1 MQHTAEVTTSPVS
14 GWTGRSVVGLL
25 VMALA
30 YAVVARLALLMAVP
44 PSYASPMFP
53 AAGMALVFVLV
64 YGNRA
69 ALAVVAGALIVN
81 VLMNPLRGAGIA
93 EAAIALGAGL
103 QALAAAALVRRQ
115 VAQPLTLS
123 APLDI
128 ARFYVFAAAVGC
140 LVNASVATAA
150 LGLSGVVPVHELPMT
165 WLTWWM
171 GDALGTLI
179 GAPLLLTLIGR
190 PREAWAPRRRTV
202 GATLAIVTTLLV
214 ATTMQVARWDDERV
228 HISFARDA
236 EAASTALASQLNTPL
251 HALEAMRGLFV
262 GSAEVSAAELR
273 MAADHWLSPSNN
285 LQAIGQ
291 LERVQLADV
300 PAFEARVRAQGWVD
314 YRVMDRTASNER
326 VPTRSKEVFAAR
338 LVEPMARNQLLLGVN
353 ALSIPA
359 SQAAIEAAVR
369 SDQPVATAAFQLS
382 QDPVDTPRRG
392 VVVYRALY
400 DGHPRTEAERV
411 ATARGVVFVT
421 VRVEDL
427 LREVLAHAPAHL
439 SFCVTDT
446 DTSAPVRQL
455 AVSAL
460 CAEESNRLTH
470 RRMLDFAGRQWE
482 LQVTSSLAS
491 ADTSAGERHY
501 AWLFSS
507 VGLLTTAV
515 LGALLLT
522 VTGRA
527 RLIELAVRERT
538 EALEQQVRERIEAVR
553 AREAAEASNRAK
565 SDFLSRMSHELRTP
579 LNAMLGFAQLLELE
593 SREPL
598 APTQRGWVGQIR
610 QAGWHLLEMINDV
623 LDLSR
628 IESGNLR
635 MALETLNMPELLA
648 GTRPLVQQAADQ
660 RGITI
665 EEHLSADASHARGDA
680 TRVKQILTNLLSNAV
695 KYNVDG
701 GHIRVSSQVR
711 GDRVELMVADT
722 GLGMSTQQ
730 MTSLFQPFNRL
741 GQELSATEG
750 TGIGLVI
757 SQRLAE
763 LMGGDLSA
771 ASDVGR
777 GSLFILSLPLA
788 SPEEAAA
795 QTPASASGISDY
807 HHRRVH
813 YIEDNETNVEVMRGM
828 LAQRP
833 QLDLRVSA
841 NGLDGLAAI
850 RTHRPDVLLLD
861 MHLPDISGLELL
873 RHLKLDPGT
882 RGIPVIVV
890 SADALPTQIDEAL
903 QAGAHRYLTKP
914 VNVGELLEALDEL
927 LAVMETRFDDLGLTA
942 DS

>member
-1 MQHTAEVTTSPVS
+1 MMTI
-14 GWTGRSVVGLL
+14 
-25 VMALA
+25 A
-30 YAVVARLALLMAVP
+30 YAVIARLALLMAVP
-44 PSYASPMFP
+44 PAYASPMFP

-64 YGNRA
+64 YGQRA
-69 ALAVVAGALIVN
+69 ALAVIAGSLIVN
-81 VLMNPLRGAGIA
+81 VVLNPLRGAGVA
-93 EAAIALGAGL
+93 EVVIALGAGA
-103 QALAAAALVRRQ
+103 QALVAAALVRRW

-123 APLDI
+123 APSDI
-128 ARFYVFAAAVGC
+128 VRFYVFGAAVGC

-150 LGLSGVVPVHELPMT
+150 LGLSSVVPVHSLPMT
-165 WLTWWM
+165 WLTWWI
-171 GDALGTLI
+171 GDTLGTLI

-214 ATTMQVARWDDERV
+214 ATTLQVAHWDDERV
-228 HISFARDA
+228 QISFARDA
-236 EAASTALASQLNTPL
+236 ENASTGLASQLNTPL
-251 HALEAMRGLFV
+251 HALEAMRGLFA
-262 GSAEVSAAELR
+262 GSVEVDASELH
-273 MAADHWLSPSNN
+273 MAADHWLNSDGN
-285 LQAIGQ
+285 LQALGY
-291 LERVQLADV
+291 LERVSLSDV
-300 PAFEARVRAQGWVD
+300 PAFEARMRSRGLAD
-314 YRVMDRTASNER
+314 YRVVDRTASNAR
-326 VPTRSKEVFAAR
+326 VPSRAADVFAAR
-338 LVEPMARNQLLLGVN
+338 LVEPVAPNQNLLGVN

-359 SQAAIEAAVR
+359 SKAAIEAAVR
-369 SDQPVATAAFQLS
+369 SDQPVATAAFLLS
-382 QDPVDTPRRG
+382 QDPVDSHKRG

-400 DGHPRTEAERV
+400 RGDPGTEAERV
-411 ATARGVVFVT
+411 AAARGVVFVT

-427 LREVLAHAPAHL
+427 LRGVLAHAPAHL
-439 SFCVTDT
+439 NFCVTDT
-446 DTSAPVRQL
+446 DPTAAVRHL
-455 AVSAL
+455 AVSDL
-460 CAEESNRLTH
+460 CADGPNRLAH
-470 RRMLDFAGRQWE
+470 RRLLDFAGRHWE
-482 LQVTSSLAS
+482 LKVTASVAS

-527 RLIELAVRERT
+527 RLIEMAVQERT
-538 EALEQQVRERIEAVR
+538 VALEQQVRERIEAVR

-593 SREPL
+593 NREPL
-598 APTQRGWVGQIR
+598 GPTQRGWVGQIR

-635 MALETLNMPELLA
+635 MELEPLNMPELLA

-665 EEHLSADASHARGDA
+665 EEHLSADASHVRGDA

-695 KYNVDG
+695 KYNIDG
-701 GHIRVSSQVR
+701 GRIRVSSQVR

-741 GQELSATEG
+741 GQELSSTEG

-771 ASDVGR
+771 ASDVGQ
-777 GSLFILSLPLA
+777 GSLFILALPRA
-788 SPEEAAA
+788 TPEEAAA
-795 QTPASASGISDY
+795 QQPALAADRSGY

-813 YIEDNETNVEVMRGM
+813 YVEDNETNVEVMRGM

-833 QLDLRVSA
+833 QVDLRVSG

-850 RTHRPDVLLLD
+850 RTQRPDVLLLD

-873 RHLKLDPGT
+873 RHLKLDPET

-890 SADALPTQIDEAL
+890 SADALPTQIEEAL

-927 LAVMETRFDDLGLTA
+927 LNVMETRFDDLA
-942 DS
+942 PAHPA

>member
-1 MQHTAEVTTSPVS
+1 MMTI
-14 GWTGRSVVGLL
+14 
-25 VMALA
+25 A
-30 YAVVARLALLMAVP
+30 YAVVARLALLIALP
-44 PSYASPMFP
+44 PAYASPMFP

-64 YGNRA
+64 YGRRA
-69 ALAVVAGALIVN
+69 ALAVIAGALVVN
-81 VLMNPLRGAGIA
+81 LVLNPLRGAGIP
-93 EAAIALGAGL
+93 EVAIALGAGV
-103 QALAAAALVRRQ
+103 QALVAAALVRRS

-123 APLDI
+123 APRDI
-128 ARFYVFAAAVGC
+128 ARFYVFGAAVGC
-140 LVNASVATAA
+140 LVNASVATLA
-150 LGLSGVVPVHELPMT
+150 LGLSAVVPVHSLPMT

-190 PREAWAPRRRTV
+190 PREAWVPRRRTV

-214 ATTMQVARWDDERV
+214 ATTLQVAHWDDERV
-228 HISFARDA
+228 QISFARDA
-236 EAASTALASQLNTPL
+236 ENASTALASQLNTPL

-262 GSAEVSAAELR
+262 GPTEVNASELHL
-273 MAADHWLSPSNN
+273 ASDHWLNPSSN
-285 LQAIGQ
+285 LQALGY
-291 LERVQLADV
+291 LERVTLADV
-300 PAFEARVRAQGWVD
+300 PAFEAHMREAGLADFRVV
-314 YRVMDRTASNER
+314 DRTASNER
-326 VPTRSKEVFAAR
+326 LPSRSAEVFAAR
-338 LVEPMARNQLLLGVN
+338 LVEPMGSNQNLLGVN

-359 SQAAIEAAVR
+359 SRAAIEAAVR
-369 SDQPVATAAFQLS
+369 SDQPVATAAFHLS
-382 QDPVDTPRRG
+382 QDPVDSQKQG

-400 DGHPRTEAERV
+400 RGNPGTEAERV
-411 ATARGVVFVT
+411 AAARGVVFVT

-439 SFCVTDT
+439 NFCVTDT
-446 DTSAPVRQL
+446 DPTAVVRHL

-460 CAEESNRLTH
+460 CADGANRLTH
-470 RRMLDFAGRQWE
+470 RRLLDFAGRHWE
-482 LQVTSSLAS
+482 LQVTSSVAS

-527 RLIELAVRERT
+527 QLIEMAVRERT
-538 EALEQQVRERIEAVR
+538 MALEQQVRERIEAVR

-593 SREPL
+593 SRQPL
-598 APTQRGWVGQIR
+598 GPTQLGWVGQIR

-635 MALETLNMPELLA
+635 MELETLNLPELLA

-665 EEHLSADASHARGDA
+665 EEHLSADASHVRGDG

-695 KYNVDG
+695 KYNIDG
-701 GHIRVSSQVR
+701 GRIRLSSQVR

-741 GQELSATEG
+741 GQELSGTEG

-771 ASDVGR
+771 ASDVGQ
-777 GSLFILSLPLA
+777 GSLFILALPLA
-788 SPEEAAA
+788 SPEDVAA
-795 QTPASASGISDY
+795 QQPAQAADRSGY

-813 YIEDNETNVEVMRGM
+813 YVEDNETNVEVMRGM

-833 QLDLRVSA
+833 QVNLRVSG

-850 RTHRPDVLLLD
+850 RAQRPDVLLLD

-873 RHLKLDPGT
+873 RHLKLDPET

-927 LAVMETRFDDLGLTA
+927 LNVMETRFDDLA
-942 DS
+942 PAIHP